1 LHHGVCL
8 LSTPTQYY
16 LLSTTY
22 SVLPNSRASRGVPK
36 TIRITSRPVR
46 LNPPPPQQHREIWG
60 VAVTVVVVGREVSV
74 VPARFD
80 EVRHDL
86 RGAFLQVEEVEGE
99 RGGKAE

>member
-1 LHHGVCL
+1 VK
-8 LSTPTQYY
+8 Y
-16 LLSTTY
+16 
-22 SVLPNSRASRGVPK
+22 
-36 TIRITSRPVR
+36 RIV
-46 LNPPPPQQHREIWG
+46 WG
-60 VAVTVVVVGREVSV
+60 VTVTVVVVGREVSV